1 MRKCLLLLFL
11 TTLSFLSLGQDFLL
25 KKIDFN
31 VSQVPIKVAIDK
43 LSNQTN
49 IDIAYSANFFKNS
62 APVTVQIEQG
72 TIEQVLTK
80 ILLQTTIEFETLGEN
95 RVLLFKGKRQFTII
109 SGYVSDNESGE
120 RIVGARV
127 LSKEYEVGAITNEYG
142 FFSFR
147 IPASKTTLITRSIGF
162 KTSQELFTSLTEN
175 LEVELSRADDLP
187 EVVVDGRDRTE
198 ELEYTAITIDD
209 DNITEVSAHLAQ
221 VSPSL
226 NGQTDY
232 VRVAQLLPGVQGQA
246 DGFGGM
252 NIRGGE
258 SGQNLMLMD
267 GSPVYIPYHL
277 LGLYSTYN
285 EETVKSMKIV
295 KGNFPSRYGGAVSS
309 ILDVKT
315 REGDLYHWKG
325 SANVSL
331 LNAGMT
337 LEGPIKKGKGS
348 FLIAG
353 RYSPKAY
360 FFEPVIRRLYF
371 RSRADVLETSFYDY
385 NVKANYTLGK
395 KDRVYFSLFSGADAV
410 FQSALTIED
419 EFEQSYTIFDLE
431 WQNLVGS
438 LRWNH
443 QFSKT
448 LFANTTLTYSNYSHR
463 FSSHDQSLYL
473 YEDSVSQS
481 NELFVIDNRS
491 TNVDYGLKVDFD
503 WAFAK
508 KQRLYFGL
516 QHNYRDFSPSFYFLQ
531 ETDWNING
539 GPFGE
544 DIFNFNSYFESSSFP
559 TYLIHESAIY
569 IEDHI
574 KLARWYFNLGVRGS
588 GFFHKESE
596 FINIEPRL
604 ISKYYFNEN
613 LSTSLVL
620 NRRIQYL
627 HLIANQ
633 SIQMP
638 NDLWLPSSKDIMP
651 QELYEGEL
659 SVQYSATAHLKMNLS
674 AYCRQI
680 NNVYSYPESFEFLL
694 TTVDY
699 SNYDYLVKGTAQS
712 KGLELLVD
720 YANNKRGLLFTYAL
734 SKTERQFDSINLG
747 LPFAADFD
755 SRQQV
760 KFSFHQKLSKSFK
773 IGVNWIY
780 NSPRPKINILQ
791 FTSEAAFTNIDEDPP
806 GQKNTT
812 RTKAYNRIDLN
823 VQYNY
828 SGEKVQHAL
837 KFGVYNLLNSRN
849 IAFNE
854 LYSIPI
860 LPSLSYRISF

>member
-1 MRKCLLLLFL
+1 MRKYLLLLFL
-11 TTLSFLSLGQDFLL
+11 TSLSFYSLGQDFLL

-43 LSNQTN
+43 LSDQTG
-49 IDIAYSANFFKNS
+49 IDIAYSANFFKN
-62 APVTVQIEQG
+62 ADPVTVHITQEPIKE
-72 TIEQVLTK
+72 VLTK
-80 ILLQTTIEFETLGEN
+80 ILLQTTIEYETLGEN
-95 RVLLFKGKRQFTII
+95 RVLLFKGKRQYTVI
-109 SGYVSDNESGE
+109 SGYVSDIESGE

-147 IPASKTTLITRSIGF
+147 IPANKTTLISRSIGY
-162 KTSQELFTSLTEN
+162 KTSQELFASLSEN
-175 LEVELSRADDLP
+175 VSVKLNRADDLP

-198 ELEYTAITIDD
+198 ELEYSAIVIDD

-221 VSPSL
+221 VSPNL

-232 VRVAQLLPGVQGQA
+232 VRVAQLLPGVQGQS

-252 NIRGGE
+252 NVRGGE

-285 EETVKSMKIV
+285 EETVKSMKII

-315 REGDLYHWKG
+315 REGDLYRWKG

-385 NVKANYTLGK
+385 NVKANYKLGK
-395 KDRVYFSLFSGADAV
+395 KDHIYFSLFSGADAV
-410 FQSALTIED
+410 FQSALTVED
-419 EFEQSYTIFDLE
+419 EFERSFSIFDLE
-431 WQNLVGS
+431 WQNLVS
-438 LRWNH
+438 SFRWNH
-443 QFSKT
+443 QFSKA
-448 LFANTTLTYSNYSHR
+448 LFVNTTLTYSNYKHR
-463 FSSHDQSLYL
+463 FSSHDEFLD
-473 YEDSVSQS
+473 EDPLFQS

-516 QHNYRDFSPSFYFLQ
+516 QHNYRDFSPSFYFLT
-531 ETDWNING
+531 ETDWNI
-539 GPFGE
+539 GPIGE
-544 DIFNFNSYFESSSFP
+544 SVFNFNSYIESSAFP
-559 TYLIHESAIY
+559 TYLIHETAIY
-569 IEDHI
+569 VEDHI
-574 KLARWYFNLGVRGS
+574 KLARWYFNFGVRGS
-588 GFFHKESE
+588 GFFHENSE
-596 FINIEPRL
+596 FINLEPRL
-604 ISKYYFNEN
+604 ISKFNINEN

-620 NRRIQYL
+620 NRRMQYL

-638 NDLWLPSSKDIMP
+638 NDLWLPSSKDIRP
-651 QELYEGEL
+651 QELYESEI
-659 SVQYSATAHLKMNLS
+659 SVQYSATAQLKINLS
-674 AYCRQI
+674 AYYRQI
-680 NNVYSYPESFEFLL
+680 NNVYSYPASFEFLL
-694 TTVDY
+694 TTDDY
-699 SNYDYLVKGTAQS
+699 SDYSYLEKGTAQS
-712 KGLELLVD
+712 KGVELLVD

-747 LPFAADFD
+747 IPFAADFD
-755 SRQQV
+755 SRHQM
-760 KFSFHQKLSKSFK
+760 KLSFHQKLSKSFK

-791 FTSEAAFTNIDEDPP
+791 FTSKAAFTNIDEDPP
-806 GQKNTT
+806 GLKNTT

-828 SGEKVQHAL
+828 NGEKVQHAL

-860 LPSLSYRISF
+860 LPSFSYRISF

>member
-1 MRKCLLLLFL
+1 MRKYLLLLFL
-11 TTLSFLSLGQDFLL
+11 TTLSFFSLGQDFLL

-43 LSNQTN
+43 LSDQTG
-49 IDIAYSANFFKNS
+49 IDIAYSANFFKNVD
-62 APVTVQIEQG
+62 PVTVQVEQE
-72 TIEQVLTK
+72 TIQQVLTK

-95 RVLLFKGKRQFTII
+95 RVLLFKGKRVYTVV
-109 SGYVSDNESGE
+109 SGYVIDSESGE

-147 IPASKTTLITRSIGF
+147 IPANKTTLITRSIGF
-162 KTSQELFTSLTEN
+162 KTSQELFISLAEN
-175 LEVELSRADDLP
+175 VNVLLNRADDLP
-187 EVVVDGRDRTE
+187 EVIVDGRDRTE
-198 ELEYTAITIDD
+198 EIEYSAIAIDD
-209 DNITEVSAHLAQ
+209 DNITEVSAHLVQA
-221 VSPSL
+221 SPSL

-246 DGFGGM
+246 NGFGGM

-309 ILDVKT
+309 ILDVKI

-348 FLIAG
+348 FLLAG

-371 RSRADVLETSFYDY
+371 GSRADVLETFFYDY
-385 NVKANYTLGK
+385 NVKANYTVSK
-395 KDRVYFSLFSGADAV
+395 KDRLYFSLFSGADEV
-410 FQSALTIED
+410 FQSALTVEN
-419 EFEQSYTIFDLE
+419 EFLQTFSVFDLE
-431 WQNLVGS
+431 WKNLVS
-438 LRWNH
+438 SFRWNH

-448 LFANTTLTYSNYSHR
+448 LFVNTTLTYSKYKHR
-463 FSSHDQSLYL
+463 FSSQDEFLFQ
-473 YEDSVSQS
+473 DPVSQS
-481 NELFVIDNRS
+481 DELFVIDNRS
-491 TNVDYGLKVDFD
+491 TNVDYGAKVDFD

-516 QHNYRDFSPSFYFLQ
+516 QHNYRDFSPSFYFLTQ
-531 ETDWNING
+531 TDWNINDD
-539 GPFGE
+539 PFGE
-544 DIFNFNSYFESSSFP
+544 SIFNFNSYIESTSFP

-569 IEDHI
+569 VEDHI
-574 KLARWYFNLGVRGS
+574 KLARWYFNIGIRGS
-588 GFFHKESE
+588 GFFHENSE
-596 FINIEPRL
+596 FINLEPRF
-604 ISKYYFNEN
+604 ISKFSINEN
-613 LSTSLVL
+613 IAASLVL
-620 NRRIQYL
+620 NRRMQYL

-651 QELYEGEL
+651 QELYEAEL
-659 SVQYSATAHLKMNLS
+659 ALQYSATAHLKMNLS
-674 AYCRQI
+674 AYYRQI
-680 NNVYSYPESFEFLL
+680 NNVYSYPASFEFLL
-694 TTVDY
+694 TTDDY
-699 SNYDYLVKGTAQS
+699 SDYDYLEKGTAES
-712 KGLELLVD
+712 KGIELFVD

-747 LPFAADFD
+747 IPFAADFD
-755 SRQQV
+755 SRHQI

-773 IGVNWIY
+773 IAVNWIY
-780 NSPRPKINILQ
+780 NSPRPQINVLQ
-791 FTSEAAFTNIDEDPP
+791 FASQDAFTNIDEDPP
-806 GQKNTT
+806 GYKNTT

-828 SGEKVQHAL
+828 NGEKVQHAL

-854 LYSIPI
+854 LYSLPI
-860 LPSLSYRISF
+860 LPSFSYRISF